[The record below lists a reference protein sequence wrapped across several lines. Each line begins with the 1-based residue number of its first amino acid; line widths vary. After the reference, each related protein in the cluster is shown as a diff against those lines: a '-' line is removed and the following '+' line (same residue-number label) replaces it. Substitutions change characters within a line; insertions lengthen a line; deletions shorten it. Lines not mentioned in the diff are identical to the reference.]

1 MMAPRHRIFA
11 TTACALLAL
20 ATPKT
25 PRLVWNATASAPTGL
40 YWVQHPV
47 ALQLGDLA
55 LAQLP
60 PSVQN
65 FAAQRGYLPRGVPL
79 VKHVAAL
86 AGDRICGDG
95 IVLTRNGLVLAL
107 RFARDHLR
115 RPLPLWNGCRTLRAF
130 DVLLVNDTVAHSF
143 DGRYFGP
150 VDRAAMLGT
159 LVPLWTH

>member
-1 MMAPRHRIFA
+1 MMASRLRILA
-11 TTACALLAL
+11 IAACALQAL

-25 PRLVWNATASAPTGL
+25 PRLIWNATASAPTGL
-40 YWVQHPV
+40 YWVQHPDP
-47 ALQLGDLA
+47 LQLGDLA
-55 LAQLP
+55 LARLP
-60 PSVQN
+60 LSVQD

-86 AGDRICGDG
+86 AGDRVCGDG

-115 RPLPLWNGCRTLRAF
+115 RPLPLWNGCRTLRAS
-130 DVLLVNDTVAHSF
+130 DVLLVNDTVARSF
-143 DGRYFGP
+143 DGRYFGS
-150 VDRAAMLGT
+150 VDRAAILGT